1 MSGMEQKL
9 SEQEKAELDRRHR
22 TERDGRVRDRIKAV
36 LLNAEGWSNQQIAQA
51 LRINPVT
58 VAQHL
63 EDWFGEKK
71 LKPENGGSQS
81 HLIKKQEAQLDAY
94 LQNNVQSSV
103 QDICTWVEREFGVK
117 YSVAGM
123 TNWLHRN
130 GFSYKKPKGVPA
142 KADAQK
148 QEDFV
153 EDYFKLLEQ
162 VSEQDPVVFLDS
174 VHPTMAT
181 KITHG
186 WIKKGEDKAIA
197 TVASRTRV
205 NTIGAIDLKT
215 MEVLSSMV
223 DTVNSETLTAF
234 LSKLRQH
241 FAQAKT
247 IHLFLDQAPY
257 NRSALVQVAAK
268 LLDIELHYLP
278 PYSPNLNPIER
289 LWKIMN
295 EHVRNNVV
303 FENAKT
309 FRQAISDFFEKTIPK
324 ITHILRSR
332 INDNFQTLQFNSSS

>member
-9 SEQEKAELDRRHR
+9 SEQEKVELERRHH

-63 EDWFGEKK
+63 EDWVEEKK
-71 LKPENGGSQS
+71 LKPKNGGSQS
-81 HLIKKQEAQLDAY
+81 HLTKQQEEQLDAY
-94 LQNNVQSSV
+94 LQSKVHSRV
-103 QDICTWVEREFGVK
+103 RDICMWVERKFGVR

-142 KADAQK
+142 KAETEK
-148 QEDFV
+148 QEEFADF
-153 EDYFKLLEQ
+153 YFGLQEQ
-162 VSEQDPVVFLDS
+162 VPARDPLVFMDA

-186 WIKKGEDKAIA
+186 WIKKGEDKPIA

-215 MEVLSSMV
+215 MKVVSSIV
-223 DTVNSETLTAF
+223 DTVNSEALAGF
-234 LSKLRQH
+234 LFKVREH
-241 FAQAKT
+241 FPQTKT
-247 IHLFLDQAPY
+247 IHLFLDQASY

-295 EHVRNNVV
+295 EQVRNNVV
-303 FENAKT
+303 FESAKA
-309 FRQAISDFFEKTIPK
+309 FRQAISDFFEKTIPN

-332 INDNFQTLQFNSSS
+332 INDNFQTL